1 MGARRWAWTLYAGGT
16 IVFGRTKNELERP
29 PVAREPGA
37 TEILRV
43 WGGTNLP
50 QQYSLNT
57 TWEDPGAWGLLL
69 VDVARHAAK
78 AYGSTGKI
86 TEQEALARIQKLL
99 HAEWNAPTDEPI
111 QIK

>member
-1 MGARRWAWTLYAGGT
+1 M
-16 IVFGRTKNELERP
+16 FGHTKNELEKP
-29 PVAREPGA
+29 PIAREKGA
-37 TEILRV
+37 AEILRA

-78 AYGSTGKI
+78 AYGNAGRI
-86 TEQEALARIQKLL
+86 TEQEALSRIKQILE
-99 HAEWNAPTDEPI
+99 AEWGAPTDEPK
-111 QIK
+111 QVK